1 METKNAIAVARR
13 RIAALCWSAGLS
25 ALAVIALLLLVEI
38 DVGRLSEMAARLD
51 AWLAGGLIA
60 LFCGVQMFRVLRLQ
74 VLLQQPVRFL
84 DLLAAVLVHQF
95 LASLLPWK
103 LGELS
108 LPMLLRRNG
117 VRVSESLAVL
127 LLSRV
132 LDLLVVTL
140 LLGISLSWFWPSLP
154 PGLRRMWPLAAA
166 LIGVAVA
173 LLAGGFTVREA
184 VKKWDRLR
192 AATAKTPE
200 NQPSRRCLSQ
210 FVHSLRSWLSGR
222 SLTVAAPAT
231 GVWLLGRQ
239 LLESFRRL
247 KLGQILRGAGYSAGM
262 WGAATTFNLWFCL
275 AFASRLDPGA
285 AVVVVLMIPLINQL
299 PIRGLAGIGTTEA
312 VAVVMFTGAGLSAA
326 DALALGVWGHVFH
339 FGLIAAGGLLG
350 LAIRLAGGRRE
361 IPADS
366 LALIPTD
373 AS

>member
-1 METKNAIAVARR
+1 METKNANAVHRR

-25 ALAVIALLLLVEI
+25 VLAVIALLLLVEI
-38 DVGRLSEMAARLD
+38 DVGRFSEMAARLN
-51 AWLAGGLIA
+51 AWLAIGLIA

-132 LDLLVVTL
+132 LDLLVVAL
-140 LLGISLSWFWPSLP
+140 LFGGSLCWFWPSLP
-154 PGLRRMWPLAAA
+154 PGLRQTWPLAAA
-166 LIGVAVA
+166 LIGVAAA
-173 LLAGGFTVREA
+173 LLAGGFA
-184 VKKWDRLR
+184 AR
-192 AATAKTPE
+192 AW
-200 NQPSRRCLSQ
+200 
-210 FVHSLRSWLSGR
+210 RSGC
-222 SLTVAAPAT
+222 SLTAEGAPAT
-231 GVWLLGRQ
+231 GVWQLGRQ

-247 KLGQILRGAGYSAGM
+247 QRGQIVRGAGYTAGM
-262 WGAATTFNLWFCL
+262 WSASTAFNLWFCL
-275 AFASRLDPGA
+275 AFASRIDPGA

-326 DALALGVWGHVFH
+326 EALALGVWGHVFH

-350 LAIRLAGGRRE
+350 LAIRLASGRRDVA
-361 IPADS
+361 ADS